1 MGLIGTAAMDDP
13 FGSSALIGGDGV
25 SAIAK
30 LANRVGFMV
39 SPAVVSP
46 SKINLIRISRRCNA
60 VALS

>member
-1 MGLIGTAAMDDP
+1 MILFA
-13 FGSSALIGGDGV
+13 SSALIGGDGV

-30 LANRVGFMV
+30 LARRVGFMV